1 MTGPIRAPW
10 RGAGRMAL
18 DLLHPGGTGALPYEP
33 VALGRWLGA
42 VAGVDDVIATTADIA
57 PVHALRDAVR
67 RTALR
72 AVAGA
77 PAGVVDR
84 LAINAAAAVA
94 PPVPALGSDGRAAV
108 PGPVS
113 VPEVL
118 SLLARDAIDLFGGPM
133 SGRVR
138 ACGGCGALYLDRSA
152 GGDQRWCS
160 PQRCPA
166 AA

>member
-1 MTGPIRAPW
+1 MTGPTPAPP

-18 DLLHPGGTGALPYEP
+18 DLLRAGGAAEPPYGPAEL
-33 VALGRWLGA
+33 ARWLGA
-42 VAGVDDVIATTADIA
+42 VAGVDDVIATTADIE
-57 PVHALRDAVR
+57 PVHALRGAVR

-72 AVAGA
+72 AVAGR

-84 LAINAAAAVA
+84 LAINAAAAVT
-94 PPVPALGSDGRAAV
+94 PPVPALGPDGRAAV

-118 SLLARDAIDLFGGPM
+118 SLLARDAIDLFGGALAA
-133 SGRVR
+133 RVR
-138 ACGGCGALYLDRSA
+138 ACGGCGTLYLDRST

-160 PQRCPA
+160 AGRCTGG
-166 AA
+166 